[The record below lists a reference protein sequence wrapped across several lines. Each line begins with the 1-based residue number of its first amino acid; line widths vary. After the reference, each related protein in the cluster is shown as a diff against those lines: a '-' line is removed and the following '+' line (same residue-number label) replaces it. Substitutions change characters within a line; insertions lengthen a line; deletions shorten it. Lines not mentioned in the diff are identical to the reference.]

1 MTSATATADFEQLP
15 IALTPGEPAGIGGE
29 ITLKAWHRRT
39 DSGPVFFAIDDPA
52 RLERL
57 GESTGL
63 AVPLVTIDGP
73 EQAAAVFP
81 TALPVLAHSLA
92 TNPVPG
98 KPDPANGPAV
108 IAAIETAVALVDAG
122 RASAVVTN
130 PIHKAYLYQ
139 AGFGFP
145 GHTEFLAHLAEAN
158 TLPVMMLVSPLL
170 RVVPVTV
177 HVSLSQAIANLNADI
192 IVQTAEITAA
202 ALRRDFAIARPRLA
216 IAGLNPHAGEGGAM
230 GIEEADIIA
239 PAVERVR
246 QAGIEARG
254 PLPPD
259 TLFHAA
265 ARKGYDVVLC
275 MYHDQALIPIKT
287 LDFDG
292 AVNVTLGLP
301 FVRTSP
307 DHGTAL
313 DIAGTGKANEA
324 SLVAALRMAADM
336 AQRRAEA
343 AG

>member
-1 MTSATATADFEQLP
+1 MTPAAPTAEEQQTP

-29 ITLKAWHRRT
+29 VTLKAWRRCAEG
-39 DSGPVFFAIDDPA
+39 GPTFFAIDDPA

-57 GESTGL
+57 GKRTGL
-63 AVPLVTIDGP
+63 VFPLTTIDGP

-81 TALPVLAHSLA
+81 TALPVLARTLA
-92 TNPVPG
+92 LEPVPG

-108 IAAIETAVALVDAG
+108 IAAIETAVALVKAG
-122 RASAVVTN
+122 RAGAVVTN
-130 PIHKAYLYQ
+130 PIHKACLYQ

-145 GHTEFLAHLAEAN
+145 GHTEFLAHLAGSDTA
-158 TLPVMMLVSPLL
+158 PVMMLASPLL
-170 RVVPVTV
+170 RVVPVTI
-177 HVSLSQAIANLNADI
+177 HLSLKKAIASLNEDL
-192 IVQTAEITAA
+192 IVKTAETTAA
-202 ALRRDFAIARPRLA
+202 ALHRDFAIARPRLA

-230 GIEEADIIA
+230 GSEETDIIA

-246 QAGIEARG
+246 RAGIHVLG

-259 TLFHAA
+259 TLFHTA
-265 ARKGYDVVLC
+265 ARENYDAVLC

-292 AVNVTLGLP
+292 AVNITLGLP

-336 AQRRAEA
+336 ARRRAEA

>member
-1 MTSATATADFEQLP
+1 MTLAVATADEEQLP
-15 IALTPGEPAGIGGE
+15 IALTSGEPAGIGGE
-29 ITLKAWHRRT
+29 ITIKAWRRRA
-39 DSGPVFFAIDDPA
+39 DGGPVFFAIDDPA
-52 RLERL
+52 RLKRL

-63 AVPLVTIDGP
+63 AVPLTSIDRP

-81 TALPVLAHSLA
+81 TALPVLARSLA
-92 TNPVPG
+92 TDPVPG

-108 IAAIETAVALVDAG
+108 IAAIETAVALASAG
-122 RASAVVTN
+122 RAGAVVTN
-130 PIHKAYLYQ
+130 PIHKACLYQ
-139 AGFGFP
+139 TGFGFP
-145 GHTEFLAHLAEAN
+145 GHTEFLAHLAG
-158 TLPVMMLVSPLL
+158 TDILPVMMLASPLL

-177 HVSLSQAIANLNADI
+177 HVSLKEAIASLDLDL
-192 IVQTAEITAA
+192 IVKTAETTAA
-202 ALRRDFAIARPRLA
+202 ALRHDFAIARPRLA

-230 GIEEADIIA
+230 GSEEADIIA

-246 QAGIEARG
+246 RAGIEVLG
-254 PLPPD
+254 PVSPD

-265 ARKGYDVVLC
+265 ARETYDAVLC

-313 DIAGTGKANEA
+313 DIAGTGKASEA

-336 AQRRAEA
+336 ARRRAAA

>member
-1 MTSATATADFEQLP
+1 MTSAAATADGNQLP

-29 ITLKAWHRRT
+29 ITLKAWQRRSN
-39 DSGPVFFAIDDPA
+39 DVPAFFAIDDPA
-52 RLERL
+52 RLGRL
-57 GESTGL
+57 GETTGL
-63 AVPLVTIDGP
+63 AVPVTTIDDP
-73 EQAAAVFP
+73 EQVAAVFP
-81 TALPVLAHSLA
+81 TALPVLARTLA
-92 TNPVPG
+92 TASVPG

-122 RASAVVTN
+122 RAGAVVTN
-130 PIHKAYLYQ
+130 PIHKACLYR

-145 GHTEFLAHLAEAN
+145 GHTEFLAHLAG
-158 TLPVMMLVSPLL
+158 TGTMPVMMLASPRL

-177 HVSLSQAIANLNADI
+177 HVSLKDAIAGLDADL
-192 IVQTAEITAA
+192 IVKTAETTAA

-216 IAGLNPHAGEGGAM
+216 IAGLNPHAGEDGAM
-230 GIEEADIIA
+230 GSEEADIIA
-239 PAVERVR
+239 PAVERMR
-246 QAGIEARG
+246 RAGIEARG

-265 ARKGYDVVLC
+265 AREDYDAVLC

-307 DHGTAL
+307 DHGTAF
-313 DIAGTGKANEA
+313 DIAGTGKASEA
-324 SLVAALRMAADM
+324 SLIAALRMAADM
-336 AQRRAEA
+336 ARRRTEA

>member
-1 MTSATATADFEQLP
+1 MTPAAATADEEQTP

-29 ITLKAWHRRT
+29 ITLKAWRRRA
-39 DSGPVFFAIDDPA
+39 DGGPVFFAIDDPA

-57 GESTGL
+57 GKSTGL
-63 AVPLVTIDGP
+63 AVPLTTIDGP

-81 TALPVLAHSLA
+81 TALPVLARTLA
-92 TNPVPG
+92 IEPVPG

-108 IAAIETAVALVDAG
+108 IAAIETAVALASAG
-122 RASAVVTN
+122 RAGAVVTN
-130 PIHKAYLYQ
+130 PIHKACLYQ

-145 GHTEFLAHLAEAN
+145 GHTEFLAHLAGTDTA
-158 TLPVMMLVSPLL
+158 PVMMLASPLL

-177 HVSLSQAIANLNADI
+177 HMSLKEAIASLNEDL
-192 IVQTAEITAA
+192 IVKTAETTAA

-216 IAGLNPHAGEGGAM
+216 IAGLNPHASEGGAM
-230 GIEEADIIA
+230 GSEESDIIA

-246 QAGIEARG
+246 RAGIQVLG

-265 ARKGYDVVLC
+265 ARENYDAVLC

-292 AVNVTLGLP
+292 AVNITLGLP

-313 DIAGTGKANEA
+313 DIAGTGKAREA

-336 AQRRAEA
+336 ARRRAEA